1 MSEQKRLLKQRE
13 TTESKVMRL
22 KHTAPGVSTR
32 EIAMQLG
39 ISGEWA
45 RRLIQRNN
53 PNYVAD
59 KTCPECHK
67 PLEKEP
73 KIRKMCREC
82 YSKKANIQIRCAGCR
97 EWISRPRP
105 VYNRSQ
111 KSPRYRGNMYCSR
124 DCFDKNKL
132 PYRRERVSYK
142 HTCQK
147 CNKVTTVYGAN
158 EKRKAKMRKF
168 CSNCYGVKTTE
179 QKEPLDAIV
188 VFRVNTAPVIAEL
201 LPVGGRLSDGTVKG
215 INDLLNNQIKRCK
228 NVSHIALSFSNLAY
242 QVAPFTDEAANKIF
256 DSAKLNG

>member
-1 MSEQKRLLKQRE
+1 MSEQKQLLKQRE

-22 KHTAPGVSTR
+22 KRTVPGVSTK

-39 ISGEWA
+39 ISDEWA

-82 YSKKANIQIRCAGCR
+82 YSKKANIQIQCAGCG

-111 KSPRYRGNMYCSR
+111 KSDRYRGNMYCSR
-124 DCFDKNKL
+124 ECFDKNKL
-132 PYRRERVSYK
+132 PYRRERVSFN

-179 QKEPLDAIV
+179 LIEHYENNIRTTYLPRDESIETVQKQLQNIV
-188 VFRVNTAPVIAEL
+188 YV
-201 LPVGGRLSDGTVKG
+201 
-215 INDLLNNQIKRCK
+215 
-228 NVSHIALSFSNLAY
+228 
-242 QVAPFTDEAANKIF
+242 
-256 DSAKLNG
+256 DSTNE